1 MSDGRIGNSN
11 QFLQISGVVSAPA
24 YSFAS
29 DNDSGMYRIGANNIG
44 FSVNGTK
51 ILDVGTTGLSV
62 TGALTASGTTTSA
75 KFISGT
81 FLVNGGSATTSG
93 TWYNI
98 TLPAGAGYFI
108 ITANNNQNGYSGYC
122 QYAVDSNLNQF
133 IVLQAKNNVN
143 GCVFQV
149 SGGNL
154 QVQQNV
160 NNAAILAVS
169 YTILNQ

>member
-1 MSDGRIGNSN
+1 MSGERIGNSN
-11 QFLQISGVVSAPA
+11 QFLSISGVVSAPA
-24 YSFAS
+24 YSWAS
-29 DNDSGMYRIGANNIG
+29 DNNTGIYHIGANNIG
-44 FSVNGTK
+44 VAADGAK
-51 ILDVGTTGLSV
+51 VLDIATTGLSV

-75 KFISGT
+75 KFITGT
-81 FLVNGGSATTSG
+81 FSVNGGSTTTSG
-93 TWYNI
+93 VWYNI

-122 QYAVDSNLNQF
+122 QYAVDGSLNQF
-133 IVLQAKNNVN
+133 IVLQAKNNVS

-160 NNAAILAVS
+160 NNVAILAVS
-169 YTILNQ
+169 YTFFNA